1 MRDLI
6 VRACTWLLRLLVP
19 ARGRHRAPADSP
31 RPAPVVI
38 CAPRTPIPVHV
49 LARTMPPPPRTFRI
63 PPYMGPWIERQQQA
77 QRRVAVALA
86 LVGIDYAY
94 MPEGVTAVVA

>member
-6 VRACTWLLRLLVP
+6 VRALTWTLHQLLP
-19 ARGRHRAPADSP
+19 ARGRHRAPEPS
-31 RPAPVVI
+31 RPVPVVI
-38 CAPRTPIPVHV
+38 CAPQSPIPVHV

-63 PPYMGPWIERQQQA
+63 PPYMGPWIERQKQA

-86 LVGIDYAY
+86 LAGIDYAY
-94 MPEGVTAVVA
+94 VPEGVSAVVL

>member
-1 MRDLI
+1 MRDPI
-6 VRACTWLLRLLVP
+6 VHVLTWLLRLLVP
-19 ARGRHRAPADSP
+19 ARGRHRAPSTTT

-49 LARTMPPPPRTFRI
+49 LARTMPAPPRTFRI

-77 QRRVAVALA
+77 QRRIAVALA
-86 LVGIDYAY
+86 LAGIDYAY
-94 MPEGVTAVVA
+94 VPEGITAVVA